1 MSEIDPRDEALGKAY
16 DARIARRLWAYVR
29 PHRGLVGA
37 TTLLVLLGGAAQLV
51 QPWIVKVAI
60 DSFILERRAAELAI
74 PALLFLAALAAE
86 FGIGWLQIYALEKT
100 GQNAVLGLRLD
111 VFSHLQRLP
120 AAFFDRNPVGRLMTR
135 VTTDV
140 ESVHEAFSSGVVLI
154 LADLLKLCGIVAILL
169 WMDWRLALVTF
180 AVLPPMLLVS
190 WTFRVRVR
198 ESYRAVRNSIARVNA
213 FLQESIT
220 GMRVLQSFGREEANL
235 SEFDRLNAR
244 HRDAQLQGVFYE
256 SAFSAVAE
264 LMASATLAAIVW
276 AGGGRILD
284 GAITF
289 GTLVAFIE
297 YAGRF
302 FRPVQ
307 ELAQRYTI
315 MQAAMAASE
324 RIFQLLDTEATIVS
338 PEAPV
343 RIEGRPRGEI
353 AFERVRFSYDGSTPV
368 LDDVSFRIATGE
380 RVAVVGWTGSGKST
394 LIRLLARLYDVQDGR
409 ITLDGVDVRQYELT
423 DLRRSV
429 GVVLQDHFLFA
440 DSVAANLS
448 LGDPRIGPET
458 IRRAARAVGADRFLE
473 RLPRGYD
480 EQVLERG
487 ANFSAGERQIL
498 SFARALAFDPAVL
511 ILDEATSSVDPE
523 TERAIQESL
532 ETLLAGRTSITIA
545 HRLSTVRRS
554 DRILVLHKGKVAEE
568 GTHEALLALPEGI
581 YRTLWT
587 LQHGDS

>member
-1 MSEIDPRDEALGKAY
+1 MSEIDPRDEVLGRAY
-16 DARIARRLWAYVR
+16 DAKLARRLWTYVR
-29 PHRGLVGA
+29 PHRGLVAG
-37 TTLLVLLGGAAQLV
+37 TVFLVFLGGAAQLV

-60 DSFILERRAAELAI
+60 DSFILERRAAELAA
-74 PALLFLAALAAE
+74 PALLFLAALLAE
-86 FGIGWLQIYALEKT
+86 FSLGWLQIYALEKT
-100 GQNAVLGLRLD
+100 GQNAVLGLRID
-111 VFSHLQRLP
+111 VFSHLQTLP

-140 ESVHEAFSSGVVLI
+140 ESIHEAFASGVVLI
-154 LADLLKLCGIVAILL
+154 LADLLKLAGIVGILL

-190 WTFRVRVR
+190 SVFRVRVR
-198 ESYRAVRNSIARVNA
+198 ESYRAVRSAIARVNA
-213 FLQESIT
+213 FLQESVT
-220 GMRVLQSFGREEANL
+220 GMRVLQAFGREAVNL
-235 SEFDRLNAR
+235 SEFDRLNAT
-244 HRDAQLQGVFYE
+244 HRDAQLDGVFYE

-276 AGGGRILD
+276 AGGGRFLE
-284 GAITF
+284 GAVTF

-324 RIFQLLDTEATIVS
+324 RIFQLLDTKATIVS

-343 RIEGRPRGEI
+343 RIEDRARGEI
-353 AFERVRFSYDGSTPV
+353 AFEKVRFSYDGTTPV
-368 LDDVSFRIATGE
+368 LDDVSFRIAPGE

-394 LIRLLARLYDVQDGR
+394 LIRLLARLYEVQDGR
-409 ITLDGVDVRQYELT
+409 ITLDGVDVRRYELT

-440 DSVAANLS
+440 DSVATNLS

-458 IRRAARAVGADRFLE
+458 IRRVARAVGADRFLE

-480 EQVLERG
+480 EPVLERG
-487 ANFSAGERQIL
+487 ANFSAGERQLL

-523 TERAIQESL
+523 TERVLQASL
-532 ETLLAGRTSITIA
+532 ETLLEGRTSITIA
-545 HRLSTVRRS
+545 HRLSTVRRA
-554 DRILVLHKGKVAEE
+554 DRILVLHKGRVAEE
-568 GTHEALLALPEGI
+568 GSHEALLARPEGI

>member
-1 MSEIDPRDEALGKAY
+1 MSEIDARDDVLGKAY
-16 DARIARRLWAYVR
+16 DARIARRLWTYVR
-29 PHRGLVGA
+29 PHRGLVAA
-37 TTLLVLLGGAAQLV
+37 TILLVLLGGAAQLV

-60 DSFILERRAAELAI
+60 DSFILERRATELAI
-74 PALLFLAALAAE
+74 PAFLFLAALLAE
-86 FGIGWLQIYALEKT
+86 FGLGWLQIYALETT
-100 GQNAVLGLRLD
+100 GQNAVLALRLD

-140 ESVHEAFSSGVVLI
+140 ESIHEAFASGVVLI
-154 LADLLKLCGIVAILL
+154 LADLLKLAGIVGILL

-190 WTFRVRVR
+190 WYFRTRVR
-198 ESYRAVRNSIARVNA
+198 EAYRAVRGAIARVNA
-213 FLQESIT
+213 FLQESVT
-220 GMRVLQSFGREEANL
+220 GMRVLQSFGRETANL
-235 SEFDRLNAR
+235 SEFDGLNAR
-244 HRDAQLQGVFYE
+244 HRDAQLDGVFFE

-276 AGGGRILD
+276 AGGGRLLD
-284 GAITF
+284 GAVTF

-307 ELAQRYTI
+307 ELTQRYTI

-324 RIFQLLDTEATIVS
+324 RIFQLLDTRATIVS

-353 AFERVRFSYDGSTPV
+353 GFERVRFSYDGSTPV
-368 LDDVSFRIATGE
+368 LDDVSFRIASGE

-394 LIRLLARLYDVQDGR
+394 LIRLLARLYDVEDGR
-409 ITLDGVDVRQYELT
+409 VTLDGIDVRRYELA
-423 DLRRSV
+423 DLRRSI

-440 DSVAANLS
+440 DSVAMNLS

-480 EQVLERG
+480 EQILERG
-487 ANFSAGERQIL
+487 ANFSAGERQLL
-498 SFARALAFDPAVL
+498 SFARALAFDPPVL
-511 ILDEATSSVDPE
+511 VLDEATSSVDPE

-545 HRLSTVRRS
+545 HRLATVRRA
-554 DRILVLHKGKVAEE
+554 DRILVLHRGRVAEE
-568 GTHEALLALPEGI
+568 GTHEALLARPEGI

>member
-1 MSEIDPRDEALGKAY
+1 MSEIDPRDDVLGKAY
-16 DARIARRLWAYVR
+16 DARIARRLWTYVL
-29 PHRGLVGA
+29 PHRGLVAA
-37 TTLLVLLGGAAQLV
+37 TILLVLLGGAAQLV

-74 PALLFLAALAAE
+74 PALLFLAALLAE
-86 FGIGWLQIYALEKT
+86 FGLGWLQIYLLEKT

-140 ESVHEAFSSGVVLI
+140 ESIHEAFASGVVLI
-154 LADLLKLCGIVAILL
+154 LADLLKLAGVVGVLL

-190 WTFRVRVR
+190 WTFRIRVR
-198 ESYRAVRNSIARVNA
+198 EAYRAVRSAIARLNT
-213 FLQESIT
+213 FLQESVT
-220 GMRVLQSFGREEANL
+220 GIRVLQSFGREEANL
-235 SEFDRLNAR
+235 AEFDGCNAR
-244 HRDAQLQGVFYE
+244 HRDAQLEGVFYE
-256 SAFSAVAE
+256 SAFSAVVE
-264 LMASATLAAIVW
+264 LMASATIAAIVW
-276 AGGGRILD
+276 AGGGRFLD
-284 GAITF
+284 GAVTF

-307 ELAQRYTI
+307 ELTQRYTV

-324 RIFQLLDTEATIVS
+324 RIFQLLDTKATIVS
-338 PEAPV
+338 PETPV
-343 RIEGRPRGEI
+343 RIEGRPHGEI
-353 AFERVRFSYDGSTPV
+353 RFERVRFSYDGSTPV
-368 LDDVSFRIATGE
+368 LDDVSFRIGSGE

-394 LIRLLARLYDVQDGR
+394 LIRLLARLYDVQEGR
-409 ITLDGVDVRQYELT
+409 ITLDGVDVRRYELT

-440 DSVAANLS
+440 DSVSANLS

-473 RLPRGYD
+473 RLPGGYA
-480 EQVLERG
+480 EPVLERG
-487 ANFSAGERQIL
+487 ANFSAGERQLL

-511 ILDEATSSVDPE
+511 VLDEATSSVDPE
-523 TERAIQESL
+523 TERWIQESL

-545 HRLSTVRRS
+545 HRLSTVRRA

-568 GTHEALLALPEGI
+568 GTHEALVTRPGGI

-587 LQHGDS
+587 LQHGGS

>member
-1 MSEIDPRDEALGKAY
+1 MSEIDPREEVLGKAY
-16 DARIARRLWAYVR
+16 DTRIARRLWTYVR
-29 PHRGLVGA
+29 PHRGLVAA

-74 PALLFLAALAAE
+74 PALLFLAALLAE
-86 FGIGWLQIYALEKT
+86 FGLGWLQIYALEKT

-140 ESVHEAFSSGVVLI
+140 ESIHEAFASGVVLI
-154 LADLLKLCGIVAILL
+154 LADLLKLAGIVGILL

-190 WTFRVRVR
+190 WYFRIRVR
-198 ESYRAVRNSIARVNA
+198 EAYRAVRNAIARVNA
-213 FLQESIT
+213 FLQESVT
-220 GMRVLQSFGREEANL
+220 GMRVLQSFGREETNL
-235 SEFDRLNAR
+235 SEFDGLNAR
-244 HRDAQLQGVFYE
+244 HRDAQLDGVFFE

-276 AGGGRILD
+276 AGGGRFLD
-284 GAITF
+284 GAVTF

-307 ELAQRYTI
+307 ELTQRYTI

-324 RIFQLLDTEATIVS
+324 RIFQLLDTKATIVS

-343 RIEGRPRGEI
+343 RIEDRPRGEI
-353 AFERVRFSYDGSTPV
+353 AFERVRFSYDGSNPV
-368 LDDVSFRIATGE
+368 LDDVSFRIVSGE

-423 DLRRSV
+423 DLRRAV

-440 DSVAANLS
+440 DSVATNLS
-448 LGDPRIGPET
+448 LGDPRIGPEA

-473 RLPRGYD
+473 RLPGGYD
-480 EQVLERG
+480 EPVLERG
-487 ANFSAGERQIL
+487 ANFSAGERQLL

-523 TERAIQESL
+523 TERVIQESL

-545 HRLSTVRRS
+545 HRLSTVRRA
-554 DRILVLHKGKVAEE
+554 DRILVLHKGRVAEE
-568 GTHEALLALPEGI
+568 GTHEALLARPGGI